1 MKVLLAAWLL
11 GVTSAL
17 AFEYDLTPVKVDRGI
32 YCFFGKPEVMD
43 KVNNGNMVNTCY
55 VDTGSRW
62 LVIDSGP
69 TYAYAKEAAGKMQ
82 AIKSQPIE
90 LVVNTHIHDDHW
102 LGNGFYEAFGVDVI
116 GPRLFKEAVN
126 PNATTRMKKRIS
138 KTAYERTEVHLPT
151 QFADINKRITLNGKT
166 VRLILVGHK
175 AHTAQDMMV
184 YLPEYN
190 TLFAGDL
197 VFNDRIPSLRD
208 GDINGWIAALDSI
221 RAMRL
226 KHIVGGHGFNTGK
239 DATEMTYRYLVQLRD
254 RVRDA
259 IDEGIGI
266 DEATKGITLEA
277 FRDTALYDV
286 IHAQNVE
293 VAYRMLEWEDE

>member
-1 MKVLLAAWLL
+1 MKVLLAWLL
-11 GVTSAL
+11 GVTSVL

-82 AIKSQPIE
+82 AIKPQPIG
-90 LVVNTHIHDDHW
+90 LVVNTHVHDDHW
-102 LGNGFYEAFGVDVI
+102 LGNGFYEASGVDVI

-126 PNATTRMKKRIS
+126 PNAATRMEKRIS
-138 KTAYERTEVHLPT
+138 QTAYEGTEVHLPT
-151 QFADINKRITLNGKT
+151 QFADVNKRAAVDGKT
-166 VRLILVGHK
+166 VRLILAGRK

-221 RAMRL
+221 RAMHL
-226 KHIVGGHGFNTGK
+226 DHIVGGHGFNTGK
-239 DATEMTYRYLVQLRD
+239 NATEMTYRYLVQLRD

-266 DEATKGITLEA
+266 DEATKGIALEA
-277 FRDTALYDV
+277 FRDTALYDMM
-286 IHAQNVE
+286 HAQNVE